1 MVARG
6 PLCSLSRPPHRLLPP
21 LLSPSCTAGAA
32 LGPAHLFFGC
42 RTRAHDFLYEA
53 ELEGAVGGGALSRLH
68 AAFSR
73 ERAQKEYV
81 QHLMEAHAAE
91 VWGLLSDDGEW
102 VG

>member
-1 MVARG
+1 M
-6 PLCSLSRPPHRLLPP
+6 
-21 LLSPSCTAGAA
+21 
-32 LGPAHLFFGC
+32 
-42 RTRAHDFLYEA
+42 
-53 ELEGAVGGGALSRLH
+53 GGGALSRLH